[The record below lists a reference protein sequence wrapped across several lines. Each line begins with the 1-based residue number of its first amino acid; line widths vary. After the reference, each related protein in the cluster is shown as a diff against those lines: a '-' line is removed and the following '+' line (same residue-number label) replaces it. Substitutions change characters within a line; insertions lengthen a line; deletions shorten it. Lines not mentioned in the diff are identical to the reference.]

1 MKVLI
6 LVQKPNPNS
15 IQLTQIGR
23 LIKKDIIV
31 ELWMGVYLSNQLP
44 YYLSIYKKDFIIFA
58 TYLHPEEKV
67 LTEIEANCKHYHI
80 KLIKL
85 K

>member
-1 MKVLI
+1 MKILI

-15 IQLTQIGR
+15 IQLAQIRR
-23 LIKKDIIV
+23 LIKKDILV
-31 ELWMGVYLSNQLP
+31 ELWMGVYLSDQLP

>member
-1 MKVLI
+1 MKILI

-15 IQLTQIGR
+15 IQLAQIGR

-44 YYLSIYKKDFIIFA
+44 YYLSIYQKDFIIFA
-58 TYLHPEEKV
+58 TYLQPEEKV